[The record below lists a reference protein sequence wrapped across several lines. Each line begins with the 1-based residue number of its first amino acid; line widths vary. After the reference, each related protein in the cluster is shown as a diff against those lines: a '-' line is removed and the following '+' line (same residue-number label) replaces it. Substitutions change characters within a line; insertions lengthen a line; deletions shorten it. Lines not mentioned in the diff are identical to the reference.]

1 MTCPKCHSDE
11 IATYRTRRDGDVVR
25 RERFCKRCHLHFT
38 TVERA
43 EAVLLYRPR
52 DRSVEAVPIEE
63 FRRLLRAG

>member
-11 IATYRTRRDGDVVR
+11 IATYRTRREGDVVR

-38 TVERA
+38 TVERI

-52 DRSVEAVPIEE
+52 DRSVEVVPIED